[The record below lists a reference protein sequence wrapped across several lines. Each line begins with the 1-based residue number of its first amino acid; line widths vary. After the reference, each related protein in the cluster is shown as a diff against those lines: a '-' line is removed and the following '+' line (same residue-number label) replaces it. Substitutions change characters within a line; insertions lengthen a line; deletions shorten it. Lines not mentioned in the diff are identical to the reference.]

1 MKLNTEFTTVLQTT
15 FWDQKILT
23 GFGIINLQRKSNR
36 EILLVHIV
44 EERIEDIV
52 STTNRIDEG
61 NCLFLT
67 IILVDKILC
76 SIRSSV
82 AVMAV
87 SLIILNPVCNF
98 SRSSNAPNV
107 TFIYYYRYYTLM
119 ILKNNVIVSTWKE
132 KHMPLTYTGTN
143 LCNSFVSYFE
153 RSHKFLWY

>member
-15 FWDQKILT
+15 FSDQKILT

-52 STTNRIDEG
+52 STTNRTDEG

-67 IILVDKILC
+67 IILVDKILY
-76 SIRSSV
+76 SIRFSV

-98 SRSSNAPNV
+98 TRSSDAPNV
-107 TFIYYYRYYTLM
+107 NFIYYYRCYTLTLEKPR
-119 ILKNNVIVSTWKE
+119 IL
-132 KHMPLTYTGTN
+132 L
-143 LCNSFVSYFE
+143 
-153 RSHKFLWY
+153 KF

>member
-1 MKLNTEFTTVLQTT
+1 M
-15 FWDQKILT
+15 T

-52 STTNRIDEG
+52 STPNRIDEG
-61 NCLFLT
+61 NFLFLT

-98 SRSSNAPNV
+98 SRSSDAPNV
-107 TFIYYYRYYTLM
+107 TTIVTTL
-119 ILKNNVIVSTWKE
+119 
-132 KHMPLTYTGTN
+132 
-143 LCNSFVSYFE
+143 
-153 RSHKFLWY
+153 

>member
-1 MKLNTEFTTVLQTT
+1 M
-15 FWDQKILT
+15 T

-44 EERIEDIV
+44 KKRIEDIV
-52 STTNRIDEG
+52 STTNRIEEG

-67 IILVDKILC
+67 IILVDKILY
-76 SIRSSV
+76 SIRFSV

-98 SRSSNAPNV
+98 SRSYDAPNV
-107 TFIYYYRYYTLM
+107 TFIYYYHYYTLM
-119 ILKNNVIVSTWKE
+119 ILKNIVIVSTGKE

-143 LCNSFVSYFE
+143 MCSNFVSYFE
-153 RSHKFLWY
+153 RSHKFL